1 MPVEAA
7 EIADAA
13 AVRIIADLQPLQLAI
28 VGLVADGMRNRA
40 IGELLGTSEQMI
52 KNRLR
57 VVYDAT
63 GMSSRLELAL
73 FVLKHPMLRQA
84 ADEAFRSRAS
94 K

>member
-7 EIADAA
+7 EIADPA
-13 AVRIIADLQPLQLAI
+13 
-28 VGLVADGMRNRA
+28 
-40 IGELLGTSEQMI
+40 GELLGTSEQMI
-52 KNRLR
+52 KNKLR

-84 ADEAFRSRAS
+84 ADEALRSRINSA
-94 K
+94 